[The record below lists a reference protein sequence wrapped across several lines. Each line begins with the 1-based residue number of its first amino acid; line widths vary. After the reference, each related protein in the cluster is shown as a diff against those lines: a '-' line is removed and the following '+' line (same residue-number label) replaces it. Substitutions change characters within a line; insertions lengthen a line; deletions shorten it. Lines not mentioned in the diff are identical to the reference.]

1 MFFFE
6 GNNMRLLSIV
16 LVCFFMIEFTG
27 CGGGVDNNVV
37 IKTDYDSAKAIKDAL
52 EGVKTSGRLGS
63 GFSGVMNAAREL
75 KASNPAK
82 GEAVEKQLNEL
93 AALSD
98 AAKVKAKAEE
108 IIKSL

>member
-1 MFFFE
+1 
-6 GNNMRLLSIV
+6 MRLLSIV
-16 LVCFFMIEFTG
+16 LVCLCIVEFTG
-27 CGGGVDNNVV
+27 CGGGPDNNAV
-37 IKTDYDSAKAIKDAL
+37 IKTDFDPAKAIKDAL

-75 KASNPAK
+75 KTSNPTK

-93 AALSD
+93 AAITDS
-98 AAKVKAKAEE
+98 AKVKAKAEE